1 MEDYLTCNVCVELF
15 DNKEHLPL
23 ILSCGHTLC
32 RCCISSIRQAQ
43 GFIMCPIDRSPESKP
58 IESLITNLALLQLVD
73 VSRFTD
79 YPRCP
84 LHPSKKLRYYCH
96 TPCAKAFCS
105 KCTLAHNSHSCFD
118 PEDAK
123 SFEALLAFIESQSFQ
138 LTAETDYSQGL
149 VAQYEAQLAELG
161 ERQSQLVHEV
171 TLKFRALHTALNER
185 ECAALEEIENTTA
198 QLKHTIEGEHRGA
211 REQAAATANTLQE
224 VMMIKEALRKS
235 LPQERLTYTAKL
247 HKLISAR
254 SVSFQVP
261 QDYVKKLPAKLR
273 SACPPSKETL
283 KKALVK
289 RSMQMEEEIDEC
301 RLGLKRARLNEFS
314 CYADKA

>member
-32 RCCISSIRQAQ
+32 RCCISSIHQAQ

-105 KCTLAHNSHSCFD
+105 KCTLAHSSHSCFD

-123 SFEALLAFIESQSFQ
+123 SFEALLAYIESKSLQ

-171 TLKFRALHTALNER
+171 TLKFRALHTALNGR
-185 ECAALEEIENTTA
+185 EFTALEEIENTTA
-198 QLKHTIEGEHRGA
+198 QLKGSIEGEHTGA
-211 REQAAATANTLQE
+211 REQAVATANTLQE
-224 VMMIKEALRKS
+224 VMMIREALRSS
-235 LPQERLTYTAKL
+235 LPQERLAYTAKL
-247 HKLISAR
+247 HKL
-254 SVSFQVP
+254 VSSRPVSLQVP
-261 QDYVKKLPAKLR
+261 QDYVKRLPAKLK
-273 SACPPSKETL
+273 SACTPTKETPR
-283 KKALVK
+283 KASV
-289 RSMQMEEEIDEC
+289 RHAMQMEAEIDEC
-301 RLGLKRARLNEFS
+301 RLGLKRARLDESS
-314 CYADKA
+314 CYADEV